1 MGLSISPVNSNY
13 ILSSQIPGTVKNN
26 TQFSGKEENSNPI
39 SRKGET
45 MNLIKATF
53 VGGLALGARLLWE
66 IFDGDFVFETAGK
79 KASSIVNKTRQ
90 GVSGNKKAFLWLG
103 ATAAII
109 AAGISGFAILYTML
123 NAPKIAYKSKVNTFK
138 KQKEMDVYIKSNSAE
153 TEIYHQ
159 IAEKA
164 KSADPDE
171 KDKLQEQYMQMKMA
185 KNRVPDFVK
194 LK

>member
-79 KASSIVNKTRQ
+79 KASSIVNKTRH

-138 KQKEMDVYIKSNSAE
+138 KQKEMDVYIKSNNAE

-164 KSADPDE
+164 QSADPDE

>member
-26 TQFSGKEENSNPI
+26 TQFGGKEENSNPI

-79 KASSIVNKTRQ
+79 KASSIVNKTRH

-138 KQKEMDVYIKSNSAE
+138 KQKEMDVYIKSNNAE

-164 KSADPDE
+164 QSADPDE